1 MKFDELTQSELL
13 SRGLQVMDAS
23 AASLC
28 RDNGI
33 NILVFDLTDP
43 ENIVR
48 AVSGENIGTLCLSE

>member
-1 MKFDELTQSELL
+1 M
-13 SRGLQVMDAS
+13 SRVIVTLVGKDHVGIIATVS
-23 AASLC
+23 NYFA
-28 RDNGI
+28 DNGI

>member
-1 MKFDELTQSELL
+1 
-13 SRGLQVMDAS
+13 MDAS

-33 NILVFDLTDP
+33 NILVFDLTDS

-48 AVSGENIGTLCLSE
+48 AVSGENVGTLCLSE